1 MNFLQRLINSM
12 DCAVTGIIRALK
24 DELNMK
30 IHFLLAGT
38 VLFLGLFY
46 DLAKAEL
53 LILFLTI
60 TLVIF
65 AEMVNTAIEE
75 LGNLISDSYNPGIK
89 KAKDIA
95 AGAVLVTAL
104 NAVVVGYIIFFS
116 EFKTLTLDFL
126 QRMQQVPIHLTF
138 IALLLVLLIVVSSKA
153 YFNRGSYLQGGM
165 PSGHTAVAF
174 LLMIVISLLSGDAL
188 VASLAL
194 LMAVLVAQSR
204 IEGNIHTLLEVIFGA
219 ALGFLVGLLV
229 FQFIYF

>member
-1 MNFLQRLINSM
+1 MNFLQRLIDSM
-12 DCAVTGIIRALK
+12 NCAVTGIIRALK
-24 DELNMK
+24 DEFNMK

-46 DLAKAEL
+46 DLAKTEL

-75 LGNLISDSYNPGIK
+75 LGNLISDEYNPVIK

-95 AGAVLVTAL
+95 AGAVLITAL

-116 EFKTLTLDFL
+116 EFKPLTLDFL

-138 IALLLVLLIVVSSKA
+138 IALALVLLAVVSSKA
-153 YFNRGSYLQGGM
+153 YFNEGNYLQGGM

-174 LLMIVISLLSGDAL
+174 LLMTVISLLSGDAL
-188 VASLAL
+188 IASSAL
-194 LMAVLVAQSR
+194 LLAILVAQSR
-204 IEGNIHTLLEVIFGA
+204 IEGSIHTVLEVVFGA
-219 ALGFLVGLLV
+219 VLGFLVGLLV